1 MKVIKYD
8 RVKAEIL
15 EQAVKQTEKY
25 IDINIVN
32 NLSQLIRMVTDYK
45 NYINV
50 VYQEKL
56 IKRCELLGF
65 NYKEVRQI
73 NGDSIY
79 NRIKDYAY
87 KDLKPILEYIRGLKH
102 KIYYYK
108 YKCQVLKYF
117 NEDLTLKSNYRELIK
132 QECTSYTDT
141 ENEDKLLPYILKLS
155 EISKELKEKFNINW
169 YDAREIINCYTNEI
183 EVYKFR
189 NVCK

>member
-1 MKVIKYD
+1 
-8 RVKAEIL
+8 
-15 EQAVKQTEKY
+15 
-25 IDINIVN
+25 
-32 NLSQLIRMVTDYK
+32 MVTDYK

-108 YKCQVLKYF
+108 YKC
-117 NEDLTLKSNYRELIK
+117 
-132 QECTSYTDT
+132 
-141 ENEDKLLPYILKLS
+141 
-155 EISKELKEKFNINW
+155 
-169 YDAREIINCYTNEI
+169 
-183 EVYKFR
+183 
-189 NVCK
+189 